1 MRMAKEKSLTKSI
14 RKNNKRK
21 ISPKTK
27 EKRKLN
33 ITVYVLLRG
42 FVIFSMI
49 VQGLNGNWNNV
60 ALCVLTLILF
70 TLPNIISKS
79 FHITLP
85 EPLEIIVYLFIFSA
99 AILGEIQNF
108 YELFEHWDT
117 ILHTLNG
124 FLCAAIGFSL
134 VDLLNNND
142 DVHIHMSP
150 AFAALVAFSFS
161 MTVGVM
167 WEFVEFSVDHYL
179 QKDMQKDRIVDHFQS
194 VKINPEEEN
203 VPIIV
208 ENIDRTEIYA
218 DHGETIIEIEGGY
231 LDIGINDTMKD
242 LIVNFLG
249 AFIFSIIGYL
259 YVKNREGFKF
269 IEFFFPRR
277 AESPKKEQT
286 VG

>member
-1 MRMAKEKSLTKSI
+1 MRMGKEKSLTKSI

-33 ITVYVLLRG
+33 ITIYFLLRG

-70 TLPNIISKS
+70 TLPTIISKS
-79 FHITLP
+79 FHITFP

-108 YELFEHWDT
+108 YGLFEHWDT

-167 WEFVEFSVDHYL
+167 WEFAEFSVDHYL
-179 QKDMQKDRIVDHFQS
+179 EKDMQKDRIVDHFQS

-231 LDIGINDTMKD
+231 LDIGLNDTMKD

-277 AESPKKEQT
+277 TETPKKEQT